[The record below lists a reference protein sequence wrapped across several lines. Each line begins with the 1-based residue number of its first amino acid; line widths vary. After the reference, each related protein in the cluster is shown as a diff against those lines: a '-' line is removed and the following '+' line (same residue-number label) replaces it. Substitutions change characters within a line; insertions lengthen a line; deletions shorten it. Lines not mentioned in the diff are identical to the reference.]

1 MKIKICIIN
10 AGVMNIGKF
19 SECSSEQLVDMIDV
33 NCYQYAM
40 MSKICFK
47 YFQNKEDKQAII
59 LVSSTV
65 GWKIWPGITLFSA
78 TKAFTTYLTGILYF
92 SNKLNCN
99 LDIQGYCPI
108 GVSTN
113 ILEQMKNPIIY
124 ISSKMA
130 CMSSLSEL
138 ALYSKTSSFV
148 YKNIWTTGHWYHELQ
163 VISVAFLNRIFPG
176 L

>member
-1 MKIKICIIN
+1 
-10 AGVMNIGKF
+10 
-19 SECSSEQLVDMIDV
+19 
-33 NCYQYAM
+33 
-40 MSKICFK
+40 
-47 YFQNKEDKQAII
+47 

-65 GWKIWPGITLFSA
+65 GWNIWPGITLYSA

-92 SNKLNCN
+92 SNKFNLN
-99 LDIQGYCPI
+99 LDIQGYCPM

-113 ILEQMKNPIIY
+113 ILEQMKNPIIF

-138 ALYSKTSSFV
+138 AMYSKTFSFV
-148 YKNIWTTGHWYHELQ
+148 YKNIWTTGHYYHELQ
-163 VISVAFLNRIFPG
+163 VTFIAFLGKVFPN